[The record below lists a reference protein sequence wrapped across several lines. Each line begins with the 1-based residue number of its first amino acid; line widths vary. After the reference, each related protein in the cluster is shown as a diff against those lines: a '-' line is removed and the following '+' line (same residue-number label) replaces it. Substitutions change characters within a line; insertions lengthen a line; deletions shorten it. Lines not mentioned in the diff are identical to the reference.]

1 MLLTS
6 ILLSRSLMS
15 DFNSLL
21 TVSILLSSS
30 LNLVSI
36 LELKLFSTVLILV
49 SSSLNLVSILVSSS
63 ALTDLISACKR
74 ASTFSSLRLKLFST
88 VSIFLSSSLNLVS
101 ILVLRL
107 FSTESI
113 LVLNSSLILLI
124 PSSKCFNFI
133 SKFSFKYSISL

>member
-1 MLLTS
+1 MIRVPNIQLCSLS
-6 ILLSRSLMS
+6 LLSRSLIS

-21 TVSILLSSS
+21 TVSIL
-30 LNLVSI
+30 
-36 LELKLFSTVLILV
+36 V
-49 SSSLNLVSILVSSS
+49 SSSV
-63 ALTDLISACKR
+63 LTDLISACKR

-88 VSIFLSSSLNLVS
+88 ESIFLSSSLNLIS

-107 FSTESI
+107 FSTLSI
-113 LVLNSSLILLI
+113 LVLSSSLTLLI